1 MPLSL
6 QTAGLLL
13 LGLFMTTP
21 SHSADL
27 RDYRWKQRVLLLS
40 APAADDP
47 LYQEQVAHLDAD
59 LARLHERDLVIL
71 SEFGPDPFTL
81 VLIGKDGGE
90 KLRSTDPVTT
100 DFLLALIDAMPMR
113 RLEMR
118 SRRQGDQSDAPSAD
132 KPRTAAGDS

>member
-13 LGLFMTTP
+13 LGLIMTTP

-27 RDYRWKQRVLLLS
+27 KDYRWKQRVLLLS

-47 LYQEQVAHLDAD
+47 LYQEQVARLDAV
-59 LARLHERDLVIL
+59 LPRLHERDLVIL
-71 SEFGPDPFTL
+71 SKFGPDPFTV

-90 KLRSTDPVTT
+90 KLKSADPVTT
-100 DFLLALIDAMPMR
+100 DFLFALIDAMPMR
-113 RLEMR
+113 RLEMQ
-118 SRRQGDQSDAPSAD
+118 SRRQREESGAPSAD
-132 KPRTAAGDS
+132 KGLIPESS